1 MEDTHK
7 KEIEKLKKALKAS
20 RENYR
25 CQKDL
30 KETEQRYSED
40 LFCRLQMEQMKMV
53 HLKELLVEVCADYSA
68 LVATNKKLRQQS
80 GD

>member
-1 MEDTHK
+1 MEDKHQ

-30 KETEQRYSED
+30 KETEQRYSRD
-40 LFCRLQMEQMKMV
+40 LLCRHHLKQVKMI

>member
-1 MEDTHK
+1 MEDKHQ

-25 CQKDL
+25 CQKNM
-30 KETEQRYSED
+30 KEAEQRYSRD
-40 LFCRLQMEQMKMV
+40 LLCRHQMEQVKMV

-68 LVATNKKLRQQS
+68 LMVTNKKLRQQS

>member
-1 MEDTHK
+1 MEDKHQ

-25 CQKDL
+25 RQKDM
-30 KETEQRYSED
+30 KEAEQRSWRD
-40 LFCRLQMEQMKMV
+40 LFCRHQMEQVKMV

>member
-1 MEDTHK
+1 MSGVK
-7 KEIEKLKKALKAS
+7 QKEYLLEEYIL
-20 RENYR
+20 
-25 CQKDL
+25 
-30 KETEQRYSED
+30 
-40 LFCRLQMEQMKMV
+40 EQMKMI